1 MNQPFV
7 SIIVPTLNEERFIGD
22 CLRSLLQQ
30 DYPGDCIEILVSDG
44 RSNDRT
50 RDVVTEIAQECE
62 RIQIVDNPQ
71 RVTPCALNTALA
83 VAKGSVIVRIDAHCE
98 YPNDYVSRC
107 VQLLQET
114 GADNVGGAWITLPG
128 AETMIAHAI
137 VYAQTSR
144 FGMGGAK
151 YRRESAKPGYVD
163 TVPFG
168 TYRREIFDR
177 IGLFDEE
184 LLRNQDN
191 EFNSR
196 IIANGG
202 KIYFDPS
209 IKLKY
214 FSRPTL
220 KGFLRMLW
228 KNGLY
233 HWLVLRKNPKAFRL
247 RHMIP
252 SFFLLVLLTTLMGG
266 FFWKPLWLVGGLT
279 LVTYLAGA
287 MTAASQIAVQHGAK
301 YLFVMPCVFFLSHIW
316 YGVSTWL
323 GLFKFVIFGRQGRSG
338 QGLHAGR

>member
-22 CLRSLLQQ
+22 CLRSLLKQ
-30 DYPGDCIEILVSDG
+30 DYPDDCIEILVSDG
-44 RSNDRT
+44 RSNDKT
-50 RDVVTEIAQECE
+50 REVVAEIAQEHAC
-62 RIQIVDNPQ
+62 IQIVDNPQ
-71 RVTPCALNTALA
+71 RVTPCALNTAIG
-83 VAKGSVIVRIDAHCE
+83 VAKGSVIVRMDAHCE

-114 GADNVGGAWITLPG
+114 GADNVGAGLITLPG
-128 AETMIAHAI
+128 AETTMAHAI

-144 FGMGGAK
+144 FGMGGAR
-151 YRRESAKPGYVD
+151 YRMESGKPGYVD

-168 TYRREIFDR
+168 AYRREVFDR

-209 IKLKY
+209 IRLKY

-247 RHMIP
+247 RHMAP
-252 SFFLLVLLTTLMGG
+252 SFFLLVLLTALTGG
-266 FFWKPLWLVGGLT
+266 FFWKPLWLFGGLV
-279 LVTYLAGA
+279 LATYLAGA
-287 MTAASQIAVQHGAK
+287 TAATLQIAVQHGPK
-301 YLFVMPCVFFLSHIW
+301 YLFVMPCVFFLSHIC
-316 YGVSTWL
+316 YGLSTWL
-323 GLFKFVIFGRQGRSG
+323 GLFKFVVFGGHGRSG
-338 QGLHAGR
+338 QGLQAGR